1 MLTFCYLFW
10 LVAQSAA
17 FSNDLRTLS
26 SRNTTSPDQLP
37 DALLPALA
45 FERSTW
51 VAGPVSED
59 PFYQVDSEWAEA
71 DFGTVF
77 RVEDMDPTI
86 YTIPATTS
94 ISRILYQSKSFLGN
108 KTPAS
113 GYVLFP
119 YSPRK
124 VEGGNVPVVLWGHG
138 TSGLHPDS
146 APSHLIDL
154 WQNAQGPT
162 PLVQQG
168 YVVVAPD
175 YAGLGVGKN
184 AAGEHIVHEYL
195 ASPAHANDMEY
206 ALQAARS
213 AFPFLGRNFTTIGH
227 SQGGGAVWSFAE
239 RMHANPI
246 EGYLGGVALAPVTRL
261 LDLPDENDPVK
272 ALLVAA
278 TLRGIANIFPDFD
291 LYSLLTPE
299 GAQRFDLENKT
310 QGNVAAT
317 TALLL
322 TMADFPI
329 LKEGWEQN
337 EYVQRFQEAT
347 GVGGKPIKGPLLV
360 IQGDNDSNINV
371 QTTTAAVETTGTANP
386 TESISYIIYSNISH
400 APALWVGQQ
409 RFLEFIANRFDGEAA
424 PPGLS
429 TEQVSSLR
437 PWAKYQPAQ
446 NFYSVRATEF
456 YQVPA

>member
-1 MLTFCYLFW
+1 MLKFCYFIW
-10 LVAQSAA
+10 LLSGSAA
-17 FSNDLRTLS
+17 FSIDFPTLS
-26 SRNTTSPDQLP
+26 IRDTTSPDKLP

-51 VAGPVSED
+51 VKGSVSQD
-59 PFYQVDSEWAEA
+59 PFYRVAPEWA
-71 DFGTVF
+71 DTKFGTVF
-77 RVEDMDPTI
+77 RVEDMDPTL
-86 YTIPATTS
+86 YTIPPTTS
-94 ISRILYQSKSFLGN
+94 ISRILYQSKSYLGK

-119 YSPRK
+119 YSPRQFK
-124 VEGGNVPVVLWGHG
+124 GGKVPVVLWGHG
-138 TSGLHPDS
+138 TSGIHPES
-146 APSHLIDL
+146 GPSHLRDL

-184 AAGEHIVHEYL
+184 AAGENITHEYL

-213 AFPFLGRNFTTIGH
+213 AFSFLGPKFMTIGH

-246 EGYLGGVALAPVTRL
+246 DGYLGGVAIAPVTRL
-261 LDLPDENDPVK
+261 LDLPQGSPVK
-272 ALLVAA
+272 SLLVAA
-278 TLRGIANIFPDFD
+278 ALPAITSIFPDFNIS
-291 LYSLLTPE
+291 SLLTPE
-299 GAQRFDLENKT
+299 GSQRFDLEKKT
-310 QGNVAAT
+310 GGNVHAT
-317 TALLL
+317 ISLLL
-322 TMADFPI
+322 TMAGFPI

-337 EYVQRFQEAT
+337 EYVQRFQKAT
-347 GVGGKPIKGPLLV
+347 GTGGKPIKGPLLV
-360 IQGDNDSNINV
+360 IQGDNDANIDV
-371 QTTTAAVETTGTANP
+371 RTTTAAVKTTGSANP
-386 TESISYIIYSNISH
+386 KESISYIIYSNITH
-400 APALWVGQQ
+400 APAIWVGQQ
-409 RFLEFIANRFDGEAA
+409 RYLDWIAKRFNGEPAR
-424 PPGLS
+424 PGLV

-437 PWAKYQPAQ
+437 PWAKYQGEQ

-456 YQVPA
+456 YHLQA